1 MLNLIR
7 RLSQKIRTLDMF
19 SNVSLLKKTQN
30 SLSKNTEGVF
40 SKKLDFCACV
50 CYLCEGS
57 LNIRLTEAESEAIKK
72 CAAML
77 GKSRTD
83 AIMQGIYRILD
94 EK

>member
-1 MLNLIR
+1 MEVLVHNEEKIPGEINYLIR

-50 CYLCEGS
+50 CYLCEGKS
-57 LNIRLTEAESEAIKK
+57 EVSRCPQKQAVHRKQEKAEK
-72 CAAML
+72 
-77 GKSRTD
+77 
-83 AIMQGIYRILD
+83 
-94 EK
+94 